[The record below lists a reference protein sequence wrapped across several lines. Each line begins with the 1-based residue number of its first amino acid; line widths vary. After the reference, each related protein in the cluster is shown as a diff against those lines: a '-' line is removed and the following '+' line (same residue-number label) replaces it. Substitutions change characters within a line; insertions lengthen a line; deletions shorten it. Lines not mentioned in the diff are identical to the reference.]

1 MQIPPISTQQ
11 MIEVDRLMMEE
22 FGIQLIQMM
31 ENAGKNLAELSRRM
45 LGGDVRAKRIAVLS
59 GAGNNGGGGMVSA
72 RHLHNWGAD
81 VMLKVFGTLS
91 ETKNI
96 PVHQLRILEL
106 MGISNR
112 DTVDLNNTD
121 LIIDAMIGY
130 GLTGD
135 PRGIVANWITRV
147 NDAGRP
153 VLALDTPSGLDTT
166 TGTPGN
172 PCVRASATLTLALPK
187 TGLVAAEA
195 IAYVGDLYLADISVP
210 PQLYKRLGIEIP
222 PIFTHD
228 TIVNI

>member
-1 MQIPPISTQQ
+1 
-11 MIEVDRLMMEE
+11 
-22 FGIQLIQMM
+22 
-31 ENAGKNLAELSRRM
+31 
-45 LGGDVRAKRIAVLS
+45 
-59 GAGNNGGGGMVSA
+59 
-72 RHLHNWGAD
+72 
-81 VMLKVFGTLS
+81 
-91 ETKNI
+91 
-96 PVHQLRILEL
+96 
-106 MGISNR
+106 
-112 DTVDLNNTD
+112 
-121 LIIDAMIGY
+121 MIGY

>member
-22 FGIQLIQMM
+22 YGIQLIQMM

-81 VMLKVFGTLS
+81 VMLKVFGTPG

-96 PVHQLRILEL
+96 PAHQLRILEV

-210 PQLYKRLGIEIP
+210 PQLYTKLGIEIP
-222 PIFTHD
+222 PNFTHD